1 MLWPFFWLLWQTHP
15 YVCLC
20 VCVCQGPPKTAE
32 KNEVAH
38 GLRIGLRTMGE
49 ASALIDMGV
58 GHMDM
63 IKYDGW
69 LIDKELNWQP

>member
-1 MLWPFFWLLWQTHP
+1 M
-15 YVCLC
+15 
-20 VCVCQGPPKTAE
+20 AE
-32 KNEVAH
+32 ENEVAH

-49 ASALIDMGV
+49 TSALIDMGV